1 MSKFASFS
9 LHNRIFMAHSTP
21 LISVVTV
28 CRNCFEMLMKTAR
41 SVADQTFDN
50 FEFIIV
56 DGNSTD
62 GTANLLADGT
72 IRADIA
78 ISEPD
83 SGIYDAMNKGVSL
96 AKGEWIVFM
105 NAGDT
110 FADHSTLDRVAKV
123 LSSTKADIVYGDAL
137 LDRGGELIL
146 KRALDPAN
154 RHRMYFH
161 HQSAYCRRRLLVD
174 HPFRIDVG
182 LSGDFCFFKECMLG
196 GAKFQHVGDPWCIYD
211 CTGLSTNN
219 RMSVLRSNIDIIRR
233 FDSAA
238 DKLRFLPRLLFVV
251 GWKSIFNHENHG

>member
-9 LHNRIFMAHSTP
+9 LHNRIFMPHFTP

-28 CRNCFEMLMKTAR
+28 CRNCREMLLKTAR
-41 SVADQTFDN
+41 SVAEQTFDN

-72 IRADIA
+72 IRADTA

-83 SGIYDAMNKGVSL
+83 SGIYDAMNKGVGL
-96 AKGEWIVFM
+96 AKGEWIMFM

-110 FADHSTLDRVAKV
+110 FVDPSTLVRVAKV
-123 LSSTKADIVYGDAL
+123 LSSTEADIVYGDAL
-137 LDRGGELIL
+137 LDRGVGLTL
-146 KRALDPAN
+146 KRALEPAN

-161 HQSAYCRRRLLVD
+161 HQSAYSRRRLLAD
-174 HPFRIDVG
+174 HPFRLDVG
-182 LSGDFCFFKECMLG
+182 LSGDYCFFKECILE
-196 GAKFQHVGDPWCIYD
+196 GAKFQHVVDPWCIYD

-238 DKLRFLPRLLFVV
+238 DKLRFLPRLLFTV
-251 GWKSIFNHENHG
+251 GWKSIFNHKNHG